1 MKERV
6 RLKDTHSPTNTC
18 TYRDCNLSFLVNN
31 LMDKQKQTS
40 IDFRVT
46 LSFVSVFSSLSHP
59 AQVISNIN
67 FNNSPIKNFT

>member
-1 MKERV
+1 MKERA
-6 RLKDTHSPTNTC
+6 RLKDTHSLTNTC

-46 LSFVSVFSSLSHP
+46 LSFVSVFFLSQP